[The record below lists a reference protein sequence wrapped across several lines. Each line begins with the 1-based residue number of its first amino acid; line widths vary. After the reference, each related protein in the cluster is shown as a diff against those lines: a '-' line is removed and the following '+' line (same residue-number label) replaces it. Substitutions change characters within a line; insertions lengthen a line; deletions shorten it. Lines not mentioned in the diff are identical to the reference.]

1 VKTPPRP
8 VVRNAA
14 RVLLLDPEGRV
25 LLVQGGDPGD
35 PAAGTWWFT
44 PGGGLEPGEDA
55 RTAAIR
61 EVLEETGHRLSEV
74 DGPVARRS
82 SVFPF
87 DGRLIEQRE
96 QFFVA
101 HVPAFAPTTGGWT
114 DLERRQLTGLRWW
127 TLAELLATAE
137 TVFPPNLPELVASF
151 LPRSGDPGAEPPDPR
166 I

>member
-1 VKTPPRP
+1 MKTPPRP

-14 RVLLLDPEGRV
+14 RVLLLDPDGRV
-25 LLVQGGDPGD
+25 LLVQGGDPAD

-55 RTAAIR
+55 RTAATR
-61 EVLEETGHRLSEV
+61 EAFEETGHRVARL

-101 HVPAFAPTTGGWT
+101 HVPAFEPSTAGWT
-114 DLERRQLTGLRWW
+114 ELERRALAGLRWW
-127 TLAELLATAE
+127 TLDELRTTDE
-137 TVFPPNLPELVASF
+137 TVFPTRLADMVAEALTS
-151 LPRSGDPGAEPPDPR
+151 
-166 I
+166 

>member
-25 LLVQGGDPGD
+25 LLVEGGDPAD
-35 PAAGTWWFT
+35 LAAGTWWFT
-44 PGGGLEPGEDA
+44 PGGGMEPGE
-55 RTAAIR
+55 TAEVAALR
-61 EVLEETGHRLSEV
+61 EAFEETGHRVAALH
-74 DGPVARRS
+74 GPVARRS

-101 HVPAFAPTTGGWT
+101 RVPAFEPTKEGWT
-114 DLERRQLTGLRWW
+114 ELERRALAGLRWW
-127 TLAELLATAE
+127 TLDELRATTE
-137 TVFPPNLPELVASF
+137 TVFPPNLADLVADA
-151 LPRSGDPGAEPPDPR
+151 LA
-166 I
+166 